1 MYIPFAPRILIFS
14 FFKQLAGLTVVVGK
28 KKKSLQDAREIKEM
42 QFCVQRVIE

>member
-14 FFKQLAGLTVVVGK
+14 FFKQLWLLAKK
-28 KKKSLQDAREIKEM
+28 KKKSLQDAGEIKEM